1 MARGEKFVDKY
12 GVETYQVYKGSDEAL
27 KIPGPDHPL
36 YDPTAPTTFDPV
48 RVAAIDR
55 DGRMTTPVEIFTDPD
70 AGILWVLDGR
80 GRKLDVQEVNRR
92 RAKEGRDLVKLLI
105 VPFVGDE
112 KAAVAR
118 VREKNYHRRSPTPSG
133 MALDLLALRNK
144 GYEWAACANILHHT
158 TPDPEQ
164 WGRKLLPLAY
174 CVEEVRIA
182 IDTEEIPRGKA
193 AKFGGTA
200 PDGSKALGKKEQLA
214 LLAELRAAANAG
226 PAKGGASTITT
237 KQRERVHA
245 ALTNGASE
253 KLKGA
258 DKLVAE
264 VVAATIARLGGDSK
278 ALHEWP
284 LVDAA
289 VSEALKPL
297 PKGPKAMKP
306 KKEKKAK
313 KSELAKLLAQ
323 GTPKSA
329 S

>member
-1 MARGEKFVDKY
+1 MSKGRGEKFVDKY
-12 GVETYQVYKGSDEAL
+12 GVETYQVYKGFDEAL
-27 KIPGPDHPL
+27 KIPGPNHPL
-36 YDPTAPTTFDPV
+36 YDPTAPTTFDPI

-55 DGRMTTPVEIFTDPD
+55 DGRMTTPVEIFSDPD

-80 GRKLDVQEVNRR
+80 GRTLDVKEVNRR
-92 RAKEGRDLVKLLI
+92 RAKDGRELVKLLI

-144 GYEWAACANILHHT
+144 GYEWSACANILHHT

-164 WGRKLLPLAY
+164 WGRKLLPLAF
-174 CVEEVRIA
+174 CVEEVRTA

-200 PDGSKALGKKEQLA
+200 PDGSKALSKKEQIE
-214 LLAELRAAANAG
+214 LLSGMRAAADNAET
-226 PAKGGASTITT
+226 AKGAASTIST

-245 ALTNGASE
+245 ALTNGAAE
-253 KLKGA
+253 KLKGQ

-264 VVAATIARLGGDSK
+264 VVAATLARLGGDAK
-278 ALHEWP
+278 ALKDWP
-284 LVDAA
+284 AVDAA

-297 PKGPKAMKP
+297 PKGPKATKP

-323 GTPKSA
+323 GS
-329 S
+329 